1 MGNEIKKCAVI
12 GSVPPKDGQS
22 YWELE
27 RDGGYYVICA
37 DGGLDTA
44 LRYGVKPNLFIGD
57 FDSVKSEVPDGL
69 ETIRLN
75 VEKDDTDL
83 MAAVRE
89 GMKRGC
95 RDFLLLG
102 VMGGE
107 RCDHSFAS
115 LSALQYL
122 AHQGCRAAI
131 EGDGCRIF
139 LLSGGR
145 LILSGMK
152 DRTVSVFPFG
162 GAACEVSYEGLK
174 YPLNESG
181 SQLRLPARRQQRRA
195 GGPRADYGSQRRRAD
210 YCPAE
215 SVKACSL

>member
-1 MGNEIKKCAVI
+1 MKKCAVI
-12 GSVPPKDGQS
+12 GSVPPQDGQP

-27 RDGGYYVICA
+27 QDGGYYVICA

-44 LRYGVKPNLFIGD
+44 LRYGVKPDLFIGD
-57 FDSVKSEVPDGL
+57 FDSVKSEIPDGL
-69 ETIRLN
+69 ETIHLK

-115 LSALQYL
+115 LCTLQFL
-122 AHQGCRAAI
+122 ARQGCRATI

-152 DRTVSVFPFG
+152 GRTVSVFPFG
-162 GAACEVSYEGLK
+162 VSLCEVSYEGLK
-174 YPLNESG
+174 YPLTKAILTSDCPVGVSNVVMED
-181 SQLRLPARRQQRRA
+181 RA
-195 GGPRADYGSQRRRAD
+195 QIVVHNGDALIIVLLNR
-210 YCPAE
+210 
-215 SVKACSL
+215 